1 MPKEVRKL
9 LLDTFRD
16 GYQKAA
22 SRRQKTK
29 LIDDFCF
36 ATKYSRKHAI
46 RILNGKVNPVEK
58 GRPGPPRKYD
68 ADLCWPLFSLW
79 NDMNRI
85 CSKRMVAAIPLWLP
99 YQNEISSSDKKMLIS
114 MSASTIDRMLK
125 PFRKQK
131 GVSTTRASMIKR
143 SIPIKLLD
151 GEVTEPGHLE
161 SDTVSHCGSA
171 LGGSFAS
178 SLTVT
183 DLCTG
188 WTENRATESKEGE
201 KIAEA
206 TRSVLRSLPF
216 KTKTWSSDN
225 GSEFINR
232 PVVKVL
238 RKKGI
243 EVQRRRPYKKNDA
256 AHVEQKNWTHVRQ
269 LFGYER
275 IEDKELVQMMNEI
288 YQVYWSPLQNF
299 FMPMMKLTEKTRVGG
314 RIVKKYDLPKT
325 PYQRV
330 LDSGKLDLQERAHL
344 KQRMDGKNPFYLK
357 QELENKLKIFFRMIE
372 RKKIKLLENAA

>member
-1 MPKEVRKL
+1 MPKEVRRL
-9 LLDTFRD
+9 LLDTYRD
-16 GYQKAA
+16 GYQNAGG
-22 SRRQKTK
+22 RRQKTK
-29 LIDDFCF
+29 LIDDFCWV
-36 ATKYSRKHAI
+36 TKYSRKHAI
-46 RILNGKVNPVEK
+46 RILNGDLNPREK
-58 GRPGPPRKYD
+58 GRPGPRRKYD

-79 NDMNRI
+79 TDMNRM

-99 YQNEISSSDKKMLIS
+99 YLSELSSGEKEKLIS

-131 GVSTTRASMIKR
+131 GISTTRASMIKR

-188 WTENRATESKEGE
+188 WTENRATTSKEGE
-201 KIAEA
+201 KIAVA
-206 TRSVLRSLPF
+206 TESVLKALPF
-216 KTKTWSSDN
+216 KTKSWSSDN
-225 GSEFINR
+225 GSEFINK
-232 PVVKVL
+232 PVVKAL
-238 RKKGI
+238 RRQKI

-269 LFGYER
+269 LFGYDRLEG
-275 IEDKELVQMMNEI
+275 DELVQMMNEI
-288 YQVYWSPLQNF
+288 YQVYWGPLQNF

-314 RIVKKYDLPKT
+314 RIIKKYDTPKT

-330 LDSGKLDLQERAHL
+330 MNSGKLDLQERSQL
-344 KQRMDGKNPFYLK
+344 KRRIEGKNPFYLK
-357 QELENKLKIFFRMIE
+357 QELEKRLKIFFKIVE
-372 RKKIKLLENAA
+372 RKKIKLLEDAA